1 MNERFSTSQTVEN
14 EKNCEI
20 DPFQLFRLNNTSFN
34 LSSTDLLPY
43 EIRSG
48 GICLCLR
55 GECSMTLNQQRCHIK
70 AGDLCVFFPQM
81 LFQISGQSDDFEA
94 IGILTQSEIMREV
107 DVPSSASLL
116 LYIGEHPCI
125 SLDNQTFGRFIDYFN
140 LIDQITRNKH
150 PYREQ
155 IIRHQL
161 MILYYE
167 ISNIFQHG
175 KPLAMQ
181 PQTRQEA
188 MFRRFIELVSQHHV
202 QEREIGFY
210 ADRLCVTPKYLS
222 SVVRNV
228 TSKSAAWWIRHMV
241 ITHAKNLLKSS
252 QLTIQQVSDELH
264 FPNPSFFGQYF
275 KRRTGMTPKEF
286 RRKRF

>member
-1 MNERFSTSQTVEN
+1 MNERFNTPIAVESEKTSA
-14 EKNCEI
+14 
-20 DPFQLFRLNNTSFN
+20 DFPFQLFRINNTSFD
-34 LSSTDLLPY
+34 LFSSDLLPK
-43 EIRSG
+43 EIQAG
-48 GICLCLR
+48 GICLCLH
-55 GECSMTLNQQRCHIK
+55 GKCNMTLNQKQCQIK
-70 AGDLCVFFPQM
+70 AGDLCVFFPRM
-81 LFQISGQSDDFEA
+81 LLQIGDKSDDFEA
-94 IGILTQSEIMREV
+94 YVIISQTELAREV
-107 DVPSSASLL
+107 EVPSSASLF
-116 LYIGEHPCI
+116 LYISENPCI
-125 SLDNQTFGRFIDYFN
+125 SLDETTFRRFIDYFD
-140 LIDQITRNKH
+140 LIDRITRERH
-150 PYREQ
+150 PYRRQ

-175 KPLAMQ
+175 KPLAMR
-181 PQTRQEA
+181 PQSRQEA

-222 SVVRNV
+222 SVVRSV
-228 TSKSAAWWIRHMV
+228 TGNSAAWWIRHTV